1 MHRAA
6 YLFLIFTALFWG
18 GNAVAGKLAVGHVSP
33 MLLTTLRWCLALI
46 VLLAIGWR
54 QFALDWPEVR
64 RNLPLLIGLGTVGF
78 SLFNILFYCALLF
91 TSAINASI
99 EQAGMPMIIFLANF
113 LLFRLAVTWAQIL
126 GFVLSIAGIALTAGN
141 GDLRRLLA
149 LDVNFGDALM
159 LLAVLLYSF
168 YSVALRFKPQI
179 HWKSLMIA
187 LSAAA
192 FVTSV
197 PFAIGEFVYGAG
209 IVPDAQGWAVVAYTV
224 LFPSIVS
231 QVFYIRG
238 VELIGAN
245 RAGLFINLV
254 PIFGTLLSIL
264 ILGEAFHAYHAIA
277 LALVLGGIWLAEHSG
292 RKMAALSNPTS
303 GAQ

>member
-6 YLFLIFTALFWG
+6 YLFLIFTMLFWG

-33 MLLTTLRWCLALI
+33 MLLTTLRWGVALLM
-46 VLLAIGWR
+46 LLAIGWR

-64 RNLPLLIGLGTVGF
+64 RNLLLLSILGAIGF
-78 SLFNILFYCALLF
+78 SGFNLLFYCALLF
-91 TSAINASI
+91 TSAINTSI
-99 EQAGMPMIIFLANF
+99 EQAGMPMLIFFANF
-113 LLFRLAVTWAQIL
+113 ILFRLAATWAQIL
-126 GFVLSIAGIALTAGN
+126 GFILSIAGIVLTASH
-141 GDLRRLLA
+141 GDPAALLA

-159 LLAVLLYSF
+159 LAAVLLYSA
-168 YSVALRFKPQI
+168 YSVALRLKPNI

-192 FVTSV
+192 VVTSV
-197 PFAIGEFVYGAG
+197 PFAIAEFAYGAG
-209 IVPDAQGWAVVAYTV
+209 IAPDAQGWAVVAYTAV
-224 LFPSIVS
+224 FPSLVS

-254 PIFGTLLSIL
+254 PIFGTLLSIV
-264 ILGEAFHAYHAIA
+264 ILGEAFHPYHALA

-292 RKMAALSNPTS
+292 RKMAAMANPTS
-303 GAQ
+303 GSQ